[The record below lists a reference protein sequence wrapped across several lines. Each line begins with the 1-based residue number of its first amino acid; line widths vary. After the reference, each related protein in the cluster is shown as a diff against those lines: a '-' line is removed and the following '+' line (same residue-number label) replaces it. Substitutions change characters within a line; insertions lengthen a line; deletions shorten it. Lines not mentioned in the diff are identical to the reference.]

1 VGAADVGVGAPNGGV
16 PSLMIQGYPTL
27 ERMNTIAIISLHSLP
42 ALVSMTAWGGYQYQY
57 HGDGDGQLYNGDGG
71 WRWAV
76 GRRGAIS
83 VRFGRIRIE

>member
-1 VGAADVGVGAPNGGV
+1 MGAADVGVGAPNGGV
-16 PSLMIQGYPTL
+16 PSLMIQGCPTL
-27 ERMNTIAIISLHSLP
+27 ERMNTIAIISLDSLP

-57 HGDGDGQLYNGDGG
+57 HGDGRPVAGG
-71 WRWAV
+71 GWAV